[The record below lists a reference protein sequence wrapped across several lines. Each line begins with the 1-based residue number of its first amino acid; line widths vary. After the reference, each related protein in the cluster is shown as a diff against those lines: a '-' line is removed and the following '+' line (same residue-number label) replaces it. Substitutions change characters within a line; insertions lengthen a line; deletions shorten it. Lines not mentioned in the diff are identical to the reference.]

1 MGAYGK
7 MIPLRPYQ
15 QELVDNIRRAIGQG
29 RHSVCAVLGCGG
41 GKSVIQGN
49 IAASA
54 TARGNRVLFVVHRKE
69 LCQQITNTFTAC
81 GVDFSLC
88 TVGMVQTVCR
98 RLAKTPEP
106 KLILVDEAHHILS
119 QSYLSILQH
128 FPGAVVLGF
137 TATPQRMNEGGLGAV
152 FEELIESV
160 STEWLIENHY
170 LAPYKYYG
178 VQLADASK
186 LHTKRGDYDKA
197 EIEALMNKRTIF
209 GSAVENWLQLAKGK
223 QTIVYCSSIATSE
236 GTAAAFREQGINAMH
251 LDGTTP
257 QAQRQAAV
265 EGFRRGE
272 VTVLCNVDL
281 FGEGFDVPDCD
292 CVVLMRPTKS
302 LTLHIQQSM
311 RSMRTNP
318 NNPDKV
324 ALILDHVGNF
334 TRHGLPDDVREW
346 SLESK
351 GTQKKQELSVK
362 QCPNCFAVVK
372 SAVTECPL
380 CHYVWEKEE
389 REGPEVVEDIILQ
402 EVARMPYSKHIECK
416 SWAQLELF
424 RSTHK
429 RADGKIF
436 KFAWSLHKA
445 VQLGLAVPER
455 YRSAAI
461 RLLRQDEYRRLKFE

>member
-1 MGAYGK
+1 

-15 QELVDNIRRAIGQG
+15 QELVDNIRGAIAQG

-49 IAASA
+49 IAAAA
-54 TARGNRVLFVVHRKE
+54 TARGNRVLFIVHRKE
-69 LCQQITNTFTAC
+69 LCQQITNTFLAC

-98 RLAKTPEP
+98 RLNKTPEP
-106 KLILVDEAHHILS
+106 RLILVDEAHHILS

-160 STEWLIENHY
+160 STEWLIQNHY

-186 LHTKRGDYDKA
+186 LHTKHGDFDKA
-197 EIEALMNKRTIF
+197 EVEQLMNKQAIF
-209 GSAVENWLQLAKGK
+209 GSAVDNWLNIAKGK

-236 GTAAAFREQGINAMH
+236 GTAAAFRERGIKATH

-257 QAQRQAAV
+257 PAARQAAV
-265 EGFRRGE
+265 EGFRKGE

-281 FGEGFDVPDCD
+281 FGEGFDVPDCE

-311 RSMRTNP
+311 RSMRTAP

-334 TRHGLPDDVREW
+334 TRHGLPDEVREW
-346 SLESK
+346 SLETK
-351 GTQKKQELSVK
+351 AKKKKKELSVK
-362 QCPNCFAVVK
+362 QCPVCFAVVR
-372 SAVTECPL
+372 STVQQCPI
-380 CHYVWEKEE
+380 CKYIWEKQE
-389 REGPEVVEDIILQ
+389 RQGPEVVEDVMLQ
-402 EVARMPYSKHIECK
+402 EIARMPYAAHNKCK
-416 SWAQLELF
+416 TFAELELF
-424 RSTHK
+424 RRTHR
-429 RADGKIF
+429 RADGSIF

-445 VQLGLAVPER
+445 AENSIPVPSK
-455 YRSAAI
+455 YQSAAI
-461 RLLRQDEYRRLKFE
+461 RMLRQDEYRRLKFE

>member
-1 MGAYGK
+1 

-69 LCQQITNTFTAC
+69 LCQQITNTFAAC

-160 STEWLIENHY
+160 STEWLIQNHY

-197 EIEALMNKRTIF
+197 EIEALMNKRAIF

-351 GTQKKQELSVK
+351 AKKKKQELSVK

-402 EVARMPYSKHIECK
+402 EVARMPYSKHSECK

-436 KFAWSLHKA
+436 KFVWSLHKA
-445 VQLGLAVPER
+445 VELGLAVPER

>member
-1 MGAYGK
+1 

-15 QELVDNIRRAIGQG
+15 KDLVTNIRNAIGQG

-160 STEWLIENHY
+160 STEWLIQNYY

-272 VTVLCNVDL
+272 VRSFAMLICLVRASMC
-281 FGEGFDVPDCD
+281 
-292 CVVLMRPTKS
+292 
-302 LTLHIQQSM
+302 LTAI
-311 RSMRTNP
+311 
-318 NNPDKV
+318 
-324 ALILDHVGNF
+324 
-334 TRHGLPDDVREW
+334 
-346 SLESK
+346 
-351 GTQKKQELSVK
+351 
-362 QCPNCFAVVK
+362 
-372 SAVTECPL
+372 
-380 CHYVWEKEE
+380 
-389 REGPEVVEDIILQ
+389 
-402 EVARMPYSKHIECK
+402 
-416 SWAQLELF
+416 
-424 RSTHK
+424 
-429 RADGKIF
+429 
-436 KFAWSLHKA
+436 AWC
-445 VQLGLAVPER
+445 
-455 YRSAAI
+455 
-461 RLLRQDEYRRLKFE
+461 

>member
-1 MGAYGK
+1 

-69 LCQQITNTFTAC
+69 LCQQITNTFAAC

-160 STEWLIENHY
+160 STEWLIQNHY

-197 EIEALMNKRTIF
+197 EIEALMNKRAIF

-223 QTIVYCSSIATSE
+223 PGDEATE
-236 GTAAAFREQGINAMH
+236 YLRQKIQQARWVLQCVQRRQGTLQRCLEAMV
-251 LDGTTP
+251 
-257 QAQRQAAV
+257 QAQANYFWGRADAPRPLL
-265 EGFRRGE
+265 RR
-272 VTVLCNVDL
+272 DL
-281 FGEGFDVPDCD
+281 AD
-292 CVVLMRPTKS
+292 
-302 LTLHIQQSM
+302 
-311 RSMRTNP
+311 
-318 NNPDKV
+318 
-324 ALILDHVGNF
+324 
-334 TRHGLPDDVREW
+334 
-346 SLESK
+346 
-351 GTQKKQELSVK
+351 
-362 QCPNCFAVVK
+362 
-372 SAVTECPL
+372 
-380 CHYVWEKEE
+380 
-389 REGPEVVEDIILQ
+389 
-402 EVARMPYSKHIECK
+402 
-416 SWAQLELF
+416 QLEVHPSTVTRALAHKYLQCRQGLF
-424 RSTHK
+424 PTGYFFG
-429 RADGKIF
+429 RATGAGEIS
-436 KFAWSLHKA
+436 AQQAKA
-445 VQLGLAVPER
+445 A
-455 YRSAAI
+455 
-461 RLLRQDEYRRLKFE
+461 LLRQIRAEDPKKPLSDQALTEALAGEGMPLARRTVAKYRKALGLPPAYRRKR

>member
-1 MGAYGK
+1 MCSVGLRWWQVRYPGQHRRQRHGTRQQGAVCGPPQRAVPADYQYLHGVWRRLLSLYRRHGADGLSQVGK
-7 MIPLRPYQ
+7 DSGA
-15 QELVDNIRRAIGQG
+15 EADSGRRSTSHPVAE
-29 RHSVCAVLGCGG
+29 
-41 GKSVIQGN
+41 
-49 IAASA
+49 
-54 TARGNRVLFVVHRKE
+54 LFVHP
-69 LCQQITNTFTAC
+69 AA
-81 GVDFSLC
+81 FSW
-88 TVGMVQTVCR
+88 CR
-98 RLAKTPEP
+98 RLRLYRHAA
-106 KLILVDEAHHILS
+106 AHERGWS
-119 QSYLSILQH
+119 
-128 FPGAVVLGF
+128 
-137 TATPQRMNEGGLGAV
+137 GAV

-160 STEWLIENHY
+160 STEWLIQNHY

-197 EIEALMNKRTIF
+197 EIEALMNKRAIF

-351 GTQKKQELSVK
+351 AKKKKQELSVK

-429 RADGKIF
+429 RADGKVF

>member
-1 MGAYGK
+1 

-69 LCQQITNTFTAC
+69 LCQQITNTFAAC

-160 STEWLIENHY
+160 STEWLIQNHY

-197 EIEALMNKRTIF
+197 EIEALMNKRAIF

-236 GTAAAFREQGINAMH
+236 GTAAAFREQGINSMH

-351 GTQKKQELSVK
+351 AKK
-362 QCPNCFAVVK
+362 
-372 SAVTECPL
+372 
-380 CHYVWEKEE
+380 
-389 REGPEVVEDIILQ
+389 
-402 EVARMPYSKHIECK
+402 
-416 SWAQLELF
+416 
-424 RSTHK
+424 
-429 RADGKIF
+429 
-436 KFAWSLHKA
+436 
-445 VQLGLAVPER
+445 
-455 YRSAAI
+455 
-461 RLLRQDEYRRLKFE
+461 